1 MRVDQLPLAPPQ
13 YSGPFFNLFFA
24 TLRRYLG
31 QAVSKDEE
39 TARIILRSPNGTN
52 YDVTVSDVGALV
64 VTQTEKTRA

>member
-1 MRVDQLPLAPPQ
+1 MRADQLPLAPDK
-13 YSGPFFNLFFA
+13 YSGPFFNQLLA

-39 TARIILRSPNGTN
+39 THRIILRSPNGTN
-52 YDVTVSDVGALV
+52 YDVTVTDLGALV